1 MIILRKSTLDN
12 FLYIDNHTHGAYGV
26 NFNYANY
33 DEIKN
38 LLKKLYKRN
47 IRGICPT
54 LVGESN
60 FNILRQLAIFKR
72 IKEEQLKN
80 IEDETLVIG
89 VHLEGTFLSP
99 KKNGIQNKR
108 LFKKAT
114 TANFKDLVGDFEDI
128 VKIVTIAP
136 EEDLDLIGYLNDRN
150 IKTQAGHT
158 IGTTLKKCQATTH
171 MFNAMNG
178 IHHRNNSV
186 ALEALINDNIY
197 CEIIA
202 DLIHCSKEIIKLLLK
217 CKEQDKILLI
227 SDSLP
232 SSHYSKN
239 IVFCGKKI
247 TKEGK
252 DDKGTIAGSNKT
264 LDEICKKLLKE
275 EILSK
280 EQIEKMAFLNQI
292 KYLDL
297 KNKEI
302 DILNR

>member
-1 MIILRKSTLDN
+1 MFFMRKSTLEN
-12 FLYIDNHTHGAYGV
+12 NRYIDNHIHGAYGI

-33 DEIKN
+33 DEIKSV
-38 LLKKLYKRN
+38 LKKLYKRN
-47 IRGICPT
+47 IKGICPT

-60 FNILRQLAIFKR
+60 FNILRQLSLFKR
-72 IKEEQLKN
+72 IKEEQLKE
-80 IEDETLVIG
+80 IKDETFIIG
-89 VHLEGTFLSP
+89 AHLEGTFLSP

-108 LFKKAT
+108 LFKKPT

-136 EEDLDLIGYLNDRN
+136 EEDLDLINYLNDKK

-158 IGTTLKKCQATTH
+158 IGTTLKNCTGTTH
-171 MFNAMNG
+171 QFNAMNP

-186 ALEALINDNIY
+186 ALEALINDNVY
-197 CEIIA
+197 CEMIG
-202 DLIHCSKEIIKLLLK
+202 DLIHCSKEIIKLILK
-217 CKEQDKILLI
+217 CKSIDKILLI

-252 DDKGTIAGSNKT
+252 DDKGTIAGSIET
-264 LDEICKKLLKE
+264 LDTICKKLIKE
-275 EILSK
+275 KVMTVDEIQK
-280 EQIEKMAFLNQI
+280 AAFLNQI
-292 KYLDL
+292 QYLNL
-297 KNKEI
+297 KNNEI